1 MFNNINLRHWEAYV
15 LGDRESLIEIV
26 QRKLEMHGILSA
38 TQEITLQPCHTVVVG
53 GKQYSHFIIS
63 CLESGQKLFLKVLKE
78 NDCTLHCNKYLQKIR
93 DKNGRCPYPLIL
105 IPNIFFHG
113 VQYYITTFVNGQ
125 TLDEL
130 SKVLPADFWDGIADQ
145 LLLRY
150 DELGTIR
157 APLYSEHGS
166 FIAGGYATIFTRKL
180 AEKLHYPGIP
190 LSMKK
195 RNRAFEWCSEILE
208 TSSFS
213 APVLLH
219 MDIKPAN
226 IIYEPHGN
234 TVSLIDFEFARF
246 GDADYGWTQ
255 LLLSGLNNFSD
266 IYKHRIVPRMTR
278 NRLTIRDAL
287 DIPKYQCYLFYQLI
301 CNFMYYDQ
309 RDMRSPEE
317 MTSLFAQLVARIR

>member
-1 MFNNINLRHWEAYV
+1 M
-15 LGDRESLIEIV
+15 GDNGALIEIV
-26 QRKLEMHGILSA
+26 QQNLKMRRIITT
-38 TQEITLQPCHTVVVG
+38 TQDVALQPCHTIVVG

-63 CLESGQKLFLKVLKE
+63 CSGSDQKYFLKMMKE
-78 NDCTLHCNKYLQKIR
+78 NDCAPHCNDYLRIIR
-93 DKNGRCPYPLIL
+93 DKNGNCPFPLIL
-105 IPNIFFHG
+105 VPDFCFHG
-113 VQYYITTFVNGQ
+113 VRYYITTFIDGQ

-130 SKVLPADFWDGIADQ
+130 PKALPAGFWDSIADQ

-157 APLYSEHGS
+157 SPMYSEHGS
-166 FIAGGYATIFTRKL
+166 FIAEGYASILTRKL
-180 AEKLHYPGIP
+180 AEKLRYPGIP
-190 LSMKK
+190 LSVKK
-195 RNRAFEWCSEILE
+195 RNRAFEWCSEILK

-226 IIYEPHGN
+226 IIYEPRGN

-301 CNFMYYDQ
+301 CNFIYYDQ

-317 MTSLFAQLVARIR
+317 MTSLFAQLVDQIR

>member
-1 MFNNINLRHWEAYV
+1 MGEN
-15 LGDRESLIEIV
+15 GTLIEIV
-26 QRKLEMHGILSA
+26 QRKLEMRKILTK
-38 TQEITLQPCHTVVVG
+38 TQEVALQPCHTVVIG

-63 CLESGQKLFLKVLKE
+63 CSESDQKFFLKVMKE
-78 NDCTLHCNKYLQKIR
+78 NDCAPHCNDYLRIFC
-93 DKNGRCPYPLIL
+93 DKNGNCPFPLIL
-105 IPNIFFHG
+105 VPSFFFHG
-113 VQYYITTFVNGQ
+113 VRYYITTFIDGQ

-130 SKVLPADFWDGIADQ
+130 SVTLPADFWDEIADH

-150 DELGTIR
+150 DELGSIR
-157 APLYSEHGS
+157 APMYSEHGS
-166 FIAGGYATIFTRKL
+166 FISGGYASIFTQKL
-180 AEKLHYPGIP
+180 AEKLRYPGIP
-190 LSMKK
+190 LSEEK
-195 RNRAFEWCSEILE
+195 RNRAFEWCGEILE
-208 TSSFS
+208 SSSFS

-246 GDADYGWTQ
+246 GDADYGWAQ

-301 CNFMYYDQ
+301 CNFIYYDQ